1 MKTGQEFIK
10 HELDEAIAIQQ
21 AIVEAE
27 KRLSKEHPIAEAQR
41 LIKQAQPQDE
51 KQLQTLLKIGER
63 FGASGKQ
70 EEVASSMIQLMEETA
85 SSAGEAESEAYE
97 AQAVLVSLK
106 RKQADAGDAM
116 VKIAREMKDDE
127 MKQAANELHDS
138 SKRSAQELAD
148 ELSKIAVQI
157 ATA

>member
-21 AIVEAE
+21 AIVDAE
-27 KRLSKEHPIAEAQR
+27 QRLASEHPLKEAQQ
-41 LIKQAQPQDE
+41 LIERAHKQDT
-51 KQLQTLLKIGER
+51 KQLQTLQKIGQR

-70 EEVASSMIQLMEETA
+70 EEVSSAMTQLMEETA
-85 SSAGEAESEAYE
+85 SSASQAESEAYE
-97 AQAVLVSLK
+97 AHAVLVTLK

-127 MKQAANELHDS
+127 MKSAANELHDS

-148 ELSKIAVQI
+148 ALSKMAVQI

>member
-1 MKTGQEFIK
+1 VKTGQEFIK

-21 AIVEAE
+21 AIVDAE
-27 KRLSKEHPIAEAQR
+27 QRLASEHPLKEAQQ
-41 LIKQAQPQDE
+41 LIERAHKQDT
-51 KQLQTLLKIGER
+51 KQLQTLQKIGQR

-70 EEVASSMIQLMEETA
+70 EEVSSAMTQLMEETA
-85 SSAGEAESEAYE
+85 SSASQAESEAYE
-97 AQAVLVSLK
+97 AHAVLVTLK

-127 MKQAANELHDS
+127 MKSAANELHDS

-148 ELSKIAVQI
+148 ALSKMAVQI

>member
-27 KRLSKEHPIAEAQR
+27 QRLARKHPVKEAQR
-41 LIKQAQPQDE
+41 LIERAHKQDS
-51 KQLQTLLKIGER
+51 KQLQTLQEIGKR

-70 EEVASSMIQLMEETA
+70 EEVSEAMTQLMEETV
-85 SSAGEAESEAYE
+85 SGAGEAESEAYE
-97 AQAVLVSLK
+97 AHAVLVTLK

-116 VKIAREMKDDE
+116 VKIARAVKDDE
-127 MKQAANELHDS
+127 MKAAAKELYDTS
-138 SKRSAQELAD
+138 RRSAQELA
-148 ELSKIAVQI
+148 ESLSKMAVQI